1 VRPFAQ
7 GYAFTTVVDD
17 QAVLTRLLDADVVP
31 NGVLLDAG
39 GRVVFR
45 HVGGFD
51 VRRPDVL
58 AAVEGLL
65 ADLAAAASAPS
76 AASGPSLP
84 QRAWDVETLLLE
96 TTATPAAPDLWLALA
111 ELHARDGDDPAA
123 LAAYDRAAALAPDS
137 SPAHFGRGTTLA
149 WLGRAAE
156 AERAWVEALRRDPA
170 SFVVRKQIWAH
181 RHPEKFWPEIDGEWQ
196 REEMAREQAGQS
208 DLPPRPAP

>member
-17 QAVLTRLLDADVVP
+17 QAVLTRLLDADMVP
-31 NGVLLDAG
+31 NGVLLDAE

-58 AAVEGLL
+58 AAVEGVL
-65 ADLAAAASAPS
+65 ADLAAGASAPS
-76 AASGPSLP
+76 AAGPPLP

-96 TTATPAAPDLWLALA
+96 TTATPEALDLWLALA
-111 ELHARDGDDPAA
+111 ELHARDGVDTAA

-137 SPAHFGRGTTLA
+137 SAAHFGRGTTLA
-149 WLGRAAE
+149 RLGRAAE
-156 AERAWVEALRRDPA
+156 AERAWVGALRRDPA
-170 SFVVRKQIWAH
+170 NFVVRKQIWAH

-196 REEMAREQAGQS
+196 REEMGREQAGRS
-208 DLPPRPAP
+208 DLPPRPA